1 MCPETGNGRPRY
13 ELVVWCDD
21 CTHGRHDPKGCLGRR
36 GRRVGVCD
44 TLDQAKRAGSAE
56 IIGHLHW
63 EFTVRDGATGAI
75 AYNSSDAN
83 F

>member
-21 CTHGRHDPKGCLGRR
+21 CTHGRHDPAGCLGRR
-36 GRRVGVCD
+36 GRRIGVSD
-44 TLDQAKRAGSAE
+44 TLDEAKRAGSAA

-63 EFTVRDGATGAI
+63 EFTVRDVATGAI

>member
-1 MCPETGNGRPRY
+1 MCTETGNGRPRY
-13 ELVVWCDD
+13 ELVVRCDD
-21 CTHGRHDPKGCLGRR
+21 CTHGRHDPEGCLGRR
-36 GRRVGVCD
+36 IGACD
-44 TLDQAKRAGSAE
+44 TLNQAKVAGSAE
-56 IIGHLHW
+56 ILGHLHW

>member
-1 MCPETGNGRPRY
+1 MCPETGDGRPRD
-13 ELVVWCDD
+13 ELVVWCGD

-36 GRRVGVCD
+36 GRRIGACD
-44 TLDQAKRAGSAE
+44 TLKQAKVAGSVE
-56 IIGHLHW
+56 ILGHLHW
-63 EFTVRDGATGAI
+63 EFTGRDGATGAI